1 MLLFIVI
8 FCVIIALGFGLAA
21 AYSDFKGM
29 TIPNLYSGLVV
40 LSFVPA
46 FLAVQFFAPE
56 SGYFSNWVSH
66 VVSFAVVFAITY
78 ALFAAKAFGGG
89 DAKLCSAYALW
100 VGVQGLAPFLFFM
113 GVVGGLLGLLTLF
126 LGKHKPI
133 TNPAEDSWIEK
144 AQSGVKEVPYGI
156 ATTVGAFASFL
167 YAGYIAPEGVLTL
180 IQTSGGE

>member
-29 TIPNLYSGLVV
+29 TIPNLYPGFII

-46 FLAVQFFAPE
+46 FIAVQIFTPE
-56 SGYFSNWVSH
+56 SAYFSSWISHLVSL
-66 VVSFAVVFAITY
+66 AVVFGITY
-78 ALFAAKAFGGG
+78 ALFATKAFGGG
-89 DAKLCSAYALW
+89 DAKLCSAFALW

-113 GVVGGLLGLLTLF
+113 GVVGGSLGLLTLA

-133 TNPAEDSWIEK
+133 KAPVKGSWIDK
-144 AQSGVKEVPYGI
+144 AQSGAKEVPYGI
-156 ATTVGAFASFL
+156 AITTGAFAAFF
-167 YAGYIAPEGVLTL
+167 YAGYLSPEGVTAL
-180 IQTSGGE
+180 IQTAVGE